1 MALWALALISVPI
14 AIHLFQ
20 FRRYKKLFFSDVSL
34 LKEVR
39 TTSQTKN
46 QIKHLLILLTRIL
59 FVGMLVLAFAEPFLP
74 FDSQLDKVDRVSI
87 YVDNSFSMQASTGNG
102 NLLQHATQA
111 GYAISTSFPKGTKFQ
126 LITNRFE
133 AREKRFTD
141 EEEFLSLLDDVE
153 PTPQHRYLSEVLS
166 FQEQAL
172 YEKEGNVK
180 TFLLSDFNHV
190 LDSAQMNVDT
200 NNDLSAMPLTASVP
214 ENVSV
219 DSAWLHTPITQKGLE
234 QSLVLRVTNHGSNPI
249 ANLAVTVSLEGEQVA
264 MPILDLPPK
273 ETVDT
278 SITFIPQRAG
288 YLNGHIQVEDYPV
301 SFDNDYYFTV
311 YVTEAIQV
319 VEVTGKAIKPNT
331 PFQRLFSGEAFRYT
345 SFSQDEIKQDAIDR
359 AQVLILN
366 EVDILSSGLAALA
379 NEKLLSG
386 GNVLVIA
393 PLNMNDL
400 LRSAYANAFAVE
412 FSGIDTTSMAVSIVN
427 EKHFLFNDVF
437 DAPLDQVNMPS
448 VHQHY
453 RLSNAHRGESILA
466 LYNGDPLL
474 WSKHIASGDLFVLTS
489 PLDEKATDF
498 YKHALFVPAMIN
510 MAAHA
515 GIGKSIAYDVNT
527 PLIKTDARVERA
539 ELQRLND
546 STAFIPG
553 LSHNGILLENGLV
566 EPGHYAL
573 RSGDSTLEF
582 YSFNYDR
589 TESEI
594 DLPSAESIQ
603 RYFTDRQIDIRIF
616 DEMTDQLAMQVAEAN
631 VGTKLWPIFA
641 LLALLALVLETVL
654 LKLFSK

>member
-219 DSAWLHTPITQKGLE
+219 DSAWLHTPITQKGAE
-234 QSLVLRVTNHGSNPI
+234 QSLALKGDKPW
-249 ANLAVTVSLEGEQVA
+249 
-264 MPILDLPPK
+264 
-273 ETVDT
+273 
-278 SITFIPQRAG
+278 
-288 YLNGHIQVEDYPV
+288 
-301 SFDNDYYFTV
+301 
-311 YVTEAIQV
+311 
-319 VEVTGKAIKPNT
+319 IKPH
-331 PFQRLFSGEAFRYT
+331 S
-345 SFSQDEIKQDAIDR
+345 
-359 AQVLILN
+359 
-366 EVDILSSGLAALA
+366 
-379 NEKLLSG
+379 
-386 GNVLVIA
+386 
-393 PLNMNDL
+393 
-400 LRSAYANAFAVE
+400 
-412 FSGIDTTSMAVSIVN
+412 
-427 EKHFLFNDVF
+427 
-437 DAPLDQVNMPS
+437 
-448 VHQHY
+448 
-453 RLSNAHRGESILA
+453 
-466 LYNGDPLL
+466 
-474 WSKHIASGDLFVLTS
+474 
-489 PLDEKATDF
+489 
-498 YKHALFVPAMIN
+498 
-510 MAAHA
+510 
-515 GIGKSIAYDVNT
+515 
-527 PLIKTDARVERA
+527 
-539 ELQRLND
+539 
-546 STAFIPG
+546 
-553 LSHNGILLENGLV
+553 
-566 EPGHYAL
+566 
-573 RSGDSTLEF
+573 
-582 YSFNYDR
+582 
-589 TESEI
+589 
-594 DLPSAESIQ
+594 
-603 RYFTDRQIDIRIF
+603 
-616 DEMTDQLAMQVAEAN
+616 
-631 VGTKLWPIFA
+631 
-641 LLALLALVLETVL
+641 
-654 LKLFSK
+654 